1 MAKFIDIHS
10 HIAWGIDDGMPS
22 IEDAQSALESAKAD
36 GFVGI
41 CSTPHFIPGQ
51 LDVSIYNE
59 IVSRQMELKEMSPI
73 PIYCGG
79 EVMMNSEFIDGLD
92 LDLYPTLNGSRY
104 MLVEYNVLRD
114 IHSIDYRDDCL
125 YELKVKG
132 FVPVIAHIERY
143 FHSGLDYSIID
154 NWIDMGCVLQIN
166 RTSILGMHGKTIQS
180 NALSLLDDGYCDVIG
195 TDTHR
200 ASGHRI
206 SKLSDAYS
214 VVSKRIGSENAD
226 ILFFE
231 NPKRILSDMDIL
243 NIEVVKKK
251 RNQFDVDEIYRGL
264 RTNIEFSQM
273 DEAMQVITCVSTVPN
288 EGKSTIACNLAR
300 IMAAK
305 YKNVLLIDC
314 DLRNASVHKTLHI
327 SNRSGL
333 TNIISEFQ
341 EGLSI
346 NSYEGVQQVQYDGGQ
361 TLTVITAGHRVP
373 NPSEVLGSK
382 RMGRFLEQARK
393 EFGYIIIDSP
403 PMAIASDTIPLSNVS
418 DGVLYVV
425 DAKSSDKRKVKTAIN
440 DLKRNGGHV
449 IGVVLNKV
457 DMSDESHY
465 GYGYGY
471 GYGGDD
477 DGKKK

>member
-1 MAKFIDIHS
+1 MTKFIDIHS

-51 LDVSIYNE
+51 LDVSVYNE

-132 FVPVIAHIERY
+132 FIPVIAHIERY
-143 FHSGLDYSIID
+143 FHSGLDYSI
-154 NWIDMGCVLQIN
+154 
-166 RTSILGMHGKTIQS
+166 
-180 NALSLLDDGYCDVIG
+180 IG

-214 VVSKRIGSENAD
+214 VVSKRIGSDNAD

-251 RNQFDVDEIYRGL
+251 KR
-264 RTNIEFSQM
+264 FSFF
-273 DEAMQVITCVSTVPN
+273 
-288 EGKSTIACNLAR
+288 R
-300 IMAAK
+300 
-305 YKNVLLIDC
+305 
-314 DLRNASVHKTLHI
+314 R
-327 SNRSGL
+327 
-333 TNIISEFQ
+333 
-341 EGLSI
+341 
-346 NSYEGVQQVQYDGGQ
+346 
-361 TLTVITAGHRVP
+361 
-373 NPSEVLGSK
+373 
-382 RMGRFLEQARK
+382 
-393 EFGYIIIDSP
+393 
-403 PMAIASDTIPLSNVS
+403 
-418 DGVLYVV
+418 
-425 DAKSSDKRKVKTAIN
+425 
-440 DLKRNGGHV
+440 
-449 IGVVLNKV
+449 
-457 DMSDESHY
+457 
-465 GYGYGY
+465 
-471 GYGGDD
+471 
-477 DGKKK
+477 